1 MHVTTE
7 KFIFFLHS
15 LYKAFWSNNTC
26 FLLLCTNL
34 IQVTQMVNINHEENK
49 MQLKKNMEWLQL
61 WKKAHCVEYK
71 VTKRKE

>member
-49 MQLKKNMEWLQL
+49 MQLKKYGMVTAME
-61 WKKAHCVEYK
+61 KAHCVEYK
-71 VTKRKE
+71 VIKRKE